1 MSLKLNPFVPA
12 IAIAIAPRRRF
23 LASIPRHTISGT
35 GN

>member
-12 IAIAIAPRRRF
+12 IAIAPRRFR
-23 LASIPRHTISGT
+23 ASIPRNATSGT